1 MFAQMKNA
9 GKKIYAALTST
20 YSHSRVGRHVSED
33 TVVKCSNMMVL
44 ADATLSKP
52 MLTWLNHASLDK
64 ELILQRARS

>member
-52 MLTWLNHASLDK
+52 MLT
-64 ELILQRARS
+64 